1 MGECYGCPRRPAPPT
16 TSTASAI
23 ARTRSAGRDG
33 RAADRA
39 STIAARECR
48 PSCRSRQQRGRQQC
62 SSDPGH
68 RARTLPFR
76 VSKVLPPFLV
86 SVSSGSDAE
95 EPSTSRRLGPAGPFC
110 CCCCATVQ
118 TFFCMLSV
126 FLWPFFSWSAICGGI
141 PHFAAWDS
149 TYLIILISDWPKLP
163 ISLQASSGDACRS
176 LAALISLPRFSASSR
191 KGTNALMQSS
201 PAPPCGAAGPR
212 SNAVPVTGAAPV
224 TGNELGGAPTDADGA
239 APFTGGNAGS
249 LTGAGRPGS
258 GAGN

>member
-95 EPSTSRRLGPAGPFC
+95 EPSTSLRLGPAGPFC

-126 FLWPFFSWSAICGGI
+126 FLWPFFSWSAICCGI
-141 PHFAAWDS
+141 PHLAAWDS
-149 TYLIILISDWPKLP
+149 TYLIILISDWLKFP
-163 ISLQASSGDACRS
+163 ISLQASSGGACRS
-176 LAALISLPRFSASSR
+176 LAALIILPRFSASAR
-191 KGTNALMQSS
+191 NGMKLFMQAFPGTPQ
-201 PAPPCGAAGPR
+201 
-212 SNAVPVTGAAPV
+212 
-224 TGNELGGAPTDADGA
+224 GGARPRARADRRRRRCPIHRRKRRGVADG
-239 APFTGGNAGS
+239 
-249 LTGAGRPGS
+249 GRGLATRQWRRKCALRKAMPGVK
-258 GAGN
+258 GHD